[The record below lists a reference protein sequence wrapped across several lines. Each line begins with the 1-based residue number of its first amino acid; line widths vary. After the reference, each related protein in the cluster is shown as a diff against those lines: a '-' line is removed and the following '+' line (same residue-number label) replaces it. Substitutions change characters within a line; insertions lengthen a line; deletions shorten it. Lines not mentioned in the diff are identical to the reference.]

1 MNGQLKNFTRSQEL
15 REQLK
20 ELRLQ
25 GQTLALVPTMGNLHQ
40 GHLRLIEEAKR
51 QADKVIASIFVNP
64 LQFGPNEDFAK
75 YPRTLEADIAKLESA
90 GCDLLFN
97 PDVDEV
103 YPQGQEQQTRVQVP
117 LVSDGLCGHKRP
129 GHFDGVA
136 TVVTKLFNFVQPDI
150 ACFGQKDYQQLAVIR
165 KLVADLNFPIR
176 IIGVPTQRTPE
187 GLALS
192 SRNNYLSEEE
202 RLKAAGLYATLK
214 ATGQKLASGRVH
226 FYELTHL
233 ARARLA
239 ELGFSPEYVE
249 IRSLDLSPAQ
259 PDASSWV
266 ILAAAYMGK
275 TRLIDNL
282 VVHKDS

>member
-97 PDVDEV
+97 PDIDEV